1 MKKFLALLLA
11 ALMLLAAIPAL
22 AEEAP
27 TEITIF
33 YTGTGDA
40 DRNSYPL
47 LKVFE
52 EKTNTKLKIV
62 GYLPITK
69 RIRNSPRCLPLATKS
84 ISSVTRNSSSAA
96 KWSAKASFA
105 PWTTCSSTCPT
116 S

>member
-52 EKTNTKLKIV
+52 E
-62 GYLPITK
+62 
-69 RIRNSPRCLPLATKS
+69 
-84 ISSVTRNSSSAA
+84 
-96 KWSAKASFA
+96 
-105 PWTTCSSTCPT
+105 
-116 S
+116 